1 MCRFS
6 PSLVWEVFGK
16 TTLAKMVYND
26 SKVQNH
32 FELKMWHCMSDNFE
46 AISIVRSIIE
56 LATNKTCDLPDT
68 IELLRG
74 KLLEVVDRKR
84 FLLVLDDVWN
94 EEQQKWEDDLKPLL
108 YSSVGRPGSVIIV
121 TSRSRQVASIMG
133 TLPPHE
139 LACLSEDDSW
149 ELFSK
154 KAFSKGVQKQAEL
167 IMIGKIIVN
176 KCKGL
181 PLALKTMGG
190 LMSSKHQIKEWEAIS
205 EDDRVGKDEVLS
217 ILKLSYMHLSSEM
230 KQCFVFC
237 AVFPK
242 DG

>member
-1 MCRFS
+1 
-6 PSLVWEVFGK
+6 
-16 TTLAKMVYND
+16 
-26 SKVQNH
+26 
-32 FELKMWHCMSDNFE
+32 
-46 AISIVRSIIE
+46 
-56 LATNKTCDLPDT
+56 
-68 IELLRG
+68 
-74 KLLEVVDRKR
+74 
-84 FLLVLDDVWN
+84 VWN

-108 YSSVGRPGSVIIV
+108 YSSVGRPGSVIVV
-121 TSRSRQVASIMG
+121 TRRSRQVASIMG

-217 ILKLSYMHLSSEM
+217 ILKLSYMHLLSEM
-230 KQCFVFC
+230 KQCFAFC

-242 DG
+242 DYEMDKDKLIQLWIANSFIHADGTTDLVQKGEFVINKLVWRSYSRCECEDI